1 MFTNSSQFLEVFSF
15 VVFNAETSKSQ
26 PGHKRILWAALFHA
40 SHWALQQ
47 THKIIFLI
55 YKLIPHFRLENKRPP
70 TQK

>member
-1 MFTNSSQFLEVFSF
+1 MKYDMTGLALTCDLVFGTWYLE
-15 VVFNAETSKSQ
+15 Q
-26 PGHKRILWAALFHA
+26 ILWASLFHA

-55 YKLIPHFRLENKRPP
+55 YKLIPHCRLENKRPP